1 MDSRKVPDYLSSS
14 LGEAHKTQHP
24 QEQPPAKSLDL
35 DKVVRLFED
44 PLTTNLKERH
54 LFVLKKLLK
63 KNQNGFLL
71 RELAG
76 ISRVLNVCAEKV
88 NDHPE
93 YLPSLCEALHI
104 CGLPFLKEKASDE
117 LNYAQ
122 DAAEFISHI
131 GFLMR
136 VSHFEVKQKVVECVK
151 SFYGC
156 LGQVELPD
164 GLRSTSAGYR
174 LQLLERSDLPRTLLL
189 SMATLENRPAI
200 KLQLLQTL
208 QTLSCSSDVNCSSI
222 LRARGAEMICLHMNE
237 GQPRVQVLS
246 CSLEILWNLL
256 ERGRKE
262 EVTAQLSSMECVVS
276 LKEAFS
282 HLMVSASQHSD
293 LQLRNSLLVITT
305 FIAQIPNSPLVESL
319 FAKQLVGC
327 ATFPE
332 LKSHNSL
339 DQNFRFSYSDEDLK
353 MKKFLLNLLVLMCRD
368 SAALQLYTDELVVL
382 FLLELIKPPAAPSER
397 HWSLVQLEELQLQ
410 ALGAL
415 VSVAPLLLDDYMSCQ
430 GNARLL
436 LLLDW
441 CVVAEPHPAGGRGSK
456 QAQKRLCIRA
466 LRSVTS
472 LGDEA
477 VNQDLCDQGAIG
489 QLLGVL
495 MEMEASSAGKDIATA
510 EMMSDIQL
518 ILSALCEPDMHRKE
532 LFGSD
537 GVEMALHFLKKGSS
551 LFYSGLGHNKLLLST
566 VDCVWSCI
574 VGCYTSEDFFLAR
587 GGAALLLDIL
597 LTGPR
602 CVHGLVLSTLMD
614 LCDNPNTAFYILR
627 WGGTTGPT
635 APALLLQLW
644 REEERELGVIRDP
657 HGVISD
663 PQRPISA
670 FQQGNSS
677 LTFPA
682 STQSAV
688 VLEISQN
695 QRANIYSILCCLGFQ
710 ELRGL
715 SAEDHVTLCIV
726 KGYPDLKVGE
736 VWAEMCRELSLE
748 GVRPI
753 SPDREA
759 MSTICRMSEDTAN
772 SIAADQNSILEW
784 EQRED
789 VREEKLVYTEI
800 KSHWKQ
806 QELTENSWRKYVS
819 KTSNYEILK
828 QEKAQRE
835 KQKETTRPKPKQDQ
849 AAGRPA
855 QSFMGRVV
863 AVESTGVQ
871 GPAGVKLTLARAP
884 VKTEAAA

>member
-1 MDSRKVPDYLSSS
+1 MDSRKVPDYFSSS

-237 GQPRVQVLS
+237 GQPRVQ
-246 CSLEILWNLL
+246 
-256 ERGRKE
+256 
-262 EVTAQLSSMECVVS
+262 
-276 LKEAFS
+276 
-282 HLMVSASQHSD
+282 
-293 LQLRNSLLVITT
+293 
-305 FIAQIPNSPLVESL
+305 ESL

-415 VSVAPLLLDDYMSCQ
+415 ASVAPLLLDDYMSCQ

-495 MEMEASSAGKDIATA
+495 MEMEASSAGKDIATV

-695 QRANIYSILCCLGFQ
+695 QRANIYSILCCLGKTRPQLPESHSWLTWDRLLLVVLTSFAGSGFQ

-828 QEKAQRE
+828 QEKAKTE